1 MTPEETVDAIE
12 KMLESFIL
20 PDLKFIDDFKV
31 EYGASYHGVYDV
43 TLYIN
48 VDVTKVFMR
57 SPDFDKEYSK
67 LLYQISDWD
76 ILNDIRVTLKKY
88 LGITQE
94 IYTNLH
100 LEYENLEPILKEKEE
115 LEKQILELSEKKGYD
130 LKDLWV
136 DVWLDHESFNIRLDI
151 GGELANNQDEFETD
165 ISELIAN
172 NSEFG
177 HLQDVIDLYG
187 DISFWLNN

>member
-67 LLYQISDWD
+67 LLYHISDWD
-76 ILNDIRVTLKKY
+76 ILNDIRATLKKY

>member
-43 TLYIN
+43 TLYID

-76 ILNDIRVTLKKY
+76 ILNDIRATLKKY

-187 DISFWLNN
+187 DISFWINN

>member
-76 ILNDIRVTLKKY
+76 ILNDIRATLKKY

-100 LEYENLEPILKEKEE
+100 LEYENLEPILKEREE

-187 DISFWLNN
+187 DISFWINN

>member
-43 TLYIN
+43 TFYIN

-57 SPDFDKEYSK
+57 SPNFDREYSN

-76 ILNDIRVTLKKY
+76 ILNDIRATLKKY

-115 LEKQILELSEKKGYD
+115 LEKQILELSERKGYD

-136 DVWLDHESFNIRLDI
+136 DIWVDHESFNIRLDI

-172 NSEFG
+172 NSEFN

-187 DISFWLNN
+187 DISFWINN

>member
-1 MTPEETVDAIE
+1 MSPEETVDAIE

-43 TLYIN
+43 TLYID

-67 LLYQISDWD
+67 LLYQISDWG
-76 ILNDIRVTLKKY
+76 ILNDIRATLKKY
-88 LGITQE
+88 LGVTQE

-100 LEYENLEPILKEKEE
+100 LEYENLEPILKEREE

-136 DVWLDHESFNIRLDI
+136 DIWVDHESFNIRLDI
-151 GGELANNQDEFETD
+151 GGELDNNQDEFETD
-165 ISELIAN
+165 IYELIAN
-172 NSEFG
+172 DSEFN

-187 DISFWLNN
+187 EISFWINN

>member
-76 ILNDIRVTLKKY
+76 ILNDIRATLKKY

-187 DISFWLNN
+187 DISFWINN

>member
-76 ILNDIRVTLKKY
+76 ILNDIRATLKKY

-136 DVWLDHESFNIRLDI
+136 DIWVDHESFNIRLDI
-151 GGELANNQDEFETD
+151 GGEIANNQDEFETD

>member
-1 MTPEETVDAIE
+1 
-12 KMLESFIL
+12 
-20 PDLKFIDDFKV
+20 
-31 EYGASYHGVYDV
+31 
-43 TLYIN
+43 
-48 VDVTKVFMR
+48 MR

-67 LLYQISDWD
+67 LLYHISDWD
-76 ILNDIRVTLKKY
+76 ILNDIRATLKKY

-136 DVWLDHESFNIRLDI
+136 DIWVDHESFNIRLDL
-151 GGELANNQDEFETD
+151 GGELDNNQDEFETD
-165 ISELIAN
+165 IYELIAN
-172 NSEFG
+172 DSEFN

-187 DISFWLNN
+187 EISFWINN

>member
-1 MTPEETVDAIE
+1 MSPEETVDAIE

-76 ILNDIRVTLKKY
+76 ILNDIRATLKKY

-187 DISFWLNN
+187 DISFWINN

>member
-43 TLYIN
+43 TLYID

-57 SPDFDKEYSK
+57 SPNFDNEYSK
-67 LLYQISDWD
+67 LLYHISDWD
-76 ILNDIRVTLKKY
+76 ILNDIRATLKKY

>member
-76 ILNDIRVTLKKY
+76 ILNDIRATLKKY

-165 ISELIAN
+165 IYELIAN
-172 NSEFG
+172 DSEFN

-187 DISFWLNN
+187 EISFWINN

>member
-1 MTPEETVDAIE
+1 MSPEETVDAIE

-31 EYGASYHGVYDV
+31 QYSSIYHNVYDV

-48 VDVTKVFMR
+48 VDGTKVFMR
-57 SPDFDKEYSK
+57 SPDFDREYLN

-76 ILNDIRVTLKKY
+76 ILNDIRATLKKY

-136 DVWLDHESFNIRLDI
+136 DIWLDHESFNIRLDI

-165 ISELIAN
+165 IYELIAN
-172 NSEFG
+172 DSEFN

-187 DISFWLNN
+187 EISFWINN

>member
-57 SPDFDKEYSK
+57 SPNFDREYSN
-67 LLYQISDWD
+67 LLYHISDWD
-76 ILNDIRVTLKKY
+76 ILNDIRATLKKY

-94 IYTNLH
+94 IYINLH

-115 LEKQILELSEKKGYD
+115 LEKQILELSERKGYD

-136 DVWLDHESFNIRLDI
+136 DLWLDHESFNIRLDI
-151 GGELANNQDEFETD
+151 GGELDNNQDEFETD

-172 NSEFG
+172 DSEFN

-187 DISFWLNN
+187 EISFWFNN

>member
-43 TLYIN
+43 TFYIN

-57 SPDFDKEYSK
+57 SPNFDREYSN

-76 ILNDIRVTLKKY
+76 ILNDIRATLKKY

-115 LEKQILELSEKKGYD
+115 LEKQILELSERKGYD

-136 DVWLDHESFNIRLDI
+136 DIWVDHESFNIRLDI
-151 GGELANNQDEFETD
+151 GGELDNNQDEFETD
-165 ISELIAN
+165 IYELIAN
-172 NSEFG
+172 DSEFN

-187 DISFWLNN
+187 EISFWINN

>member
-31 EYGASYHGVYDV
+31 QYSSIYHNVYDV

-57 SPDFDKEYSK
+57 SPNFDREYSN
-67 LLYQISDWD
+67 LLYQISDWE
-76 ILNDIRVTLKKY
+76 ILNDIRATLKKY

-136 DVWLDHESFNIRLDI
+136 DIWVDHESFNIRLDI
-151 GGELANNQDEFETD
+151 GGELDNNQDEFETD
-165 ISELIAN
+165 IYELIAN
-172 NSEFG
+172 DSEFN

-187 DISFWLNN
+187 EISFWINN

>member
-1 MTPEETVDAIE
+1 MSPEETVDAIE

-100 LEYENLEPILKEKEE
+100 LEYENLEPILKEREE

-136 DVWLDHESFNIRLDI
+136 DIWVDHEHFNIRLDI
-151 GGELANNQDEFETD
+151 GGEIANNQDEFETD

-172 NSEFG
+172 DSEFN

-187 DISFWLNN
+187 DISFWINN

>member
-76 ILNDIRVTLKKY
+76 ILNDIRATLKKY

-172 NSEFG
+172 DSEFN

-187 DISFWLNN
+187 EISFWINN

>member
-57 SPDFDKEYSK
+57 SPNFDNEYSK
-67 LLYQISDWD
+67 LLYHISDWD
-76 ILNDIRVTLKKY
+76 ILNDIRATLKKY

-100 LEYENLEPILKEKEE
+100 LEYENLEPILKEKKE

-136 DVWLDHESFNIRLDI
+136 DIWVDHESFNIRLDI
-151 GGELANNQDEFETD
+151 GGELDNNQDEFETD
-165 ISELIAN
+165 IYELIAN
-172 NSEFG
+172 DSEFN

-187 DISFWLNN
+187 EISFWINN

>member
-1 MTPEETVDAIE
+1 MSPEETVDAIE

-31 EYGASYHGVYDV
+31 QYSSIYHNVYDV

-48 VDVTKVFMR
+48 VDGTKVFMR
-57 SPDFDKEYSK
+57 SPDFDREYLN

-76 ILNDIRVTLKKY
+76 ILNDIRATLKKY

-136 DVWLDHESFNIRLDI
+136 DIWVDHESFNIRLDI
-151 GGELANNQDEFETD
+151 GGELDNNQDEFETD
-165 ISELIAN
+165 IYELIAN
-172 NSEFG
+172 DSEFN

-187 DISFWLNN
+187 EISFWINN

>member
-31 EYGASYHGVYDV
+31 EYGVSYHGVYDV

-57 SPDFDKEYSK
+57 SRNFDREYSN
-67 LLYQISDWD
+67 LLYQISDWE
-76 ILNDIRVTLKKY
+76 ILNDIRATLKKY

-136 DVWLDHESFNIRLDI
+136 DIWVDHESFNIRLDI

-165 ISELIAN
+165 IYELIAN
-172 NSEFG
+172 DSEFN
-177 HLQDVIDLYG
+177 HIQDVIDLYG
-187 DISFWLNN
+187 EISFWINN

>member
-20 PDLKFIDDFKV
+20 PELKFIDDFKV
-31 EYGASYHGVYDV
+31 EYSPIYHNVYDV
-43 TLYIN
+43 TFYIN

-57 SPDFDKEYSK
+57 SPNFDREYSK
-67 LLYQISDWD
+67 LLYQISDWE
-76 ILNDIRVTLKKY
+76 ILNDIRATLKKY

-115 LEKQILELSEKKGYD
+115 LEKQILELSERKGYD

-136 DVWLDHESFNIRLDI
+136 DIWVDHESFNIRLDI

-172 NSEFG
+172 NSEFN

-187 DISFWLNN
+187 DISFWINN

>member
-76 ILNDIRVTLKKY
+76 ILNDIRATLKKY

>member
-31 EYGASYHGVYDV
+31 QYSSIYHNVYDV

-57 SPDFDKEYSK
+57 SPNFDNEYSK
-67 LLYQISDWD
+67 LLYHISDWD
-76 ILNDIRVTLKKY
+76 ILNDIRATLKKY

-187 DISFWLNN
+187 DISFWINN

>member
-31 EYGASYHGVYDV
+31 QYSSIYHNVYDV

-48 VDVTKVFMR
+48 IDVTKVFMR
-57 SPDFDKEYSK
+57 SPNFDREYSN

-76 ILNDIRVTLKKY
+76 ILNDIRATLKKY

-136 DVWLDHESFNIRLDI
+136 DIWVDHESFNIRLDI
-151 GGELANNQDEFETD
+151 GGELDNNQDEFETD
-165 ISELIAN
+165 IYELIAN
-172 NSEFG
+172 DSEFN

-187 DISFWLNN
+187 EISFWINN

>member
-1 MTPEETVDAIE
+1 
-12 KMLESFIL
+12 L

-31 EYGASYHGVYDV
+31 EYSPIYHNVYDV

-57 SPDFDKEYSK
+57 SPNFDREYSK
-67 LLYQISDWD
+67 LLYQISDWE
-76 ILNDIRVTLKKY
+76 ILNDIRATLKKY

-115 LEKQILELSEKKGYD
+115 LKKQILELSEKKGYD

-136 DVWLDHESFNIRLDI
+136 DIWLDHESFNIRLDI

-172 NSEFG
+172 NSEFN

-187 DISFWLNN
+187 DISFWINN

>member
-76 ILNDIRVTLKKY
+76 ILNDIRATLKKY

-172 NSEFG
+172 NSEFN

-187 DISFWLNN
+187 EISFWINN

>member
-76 ILNDIRVTLKKY
+76 ILNDIRATLKKY

-165 ISELIAN
+165 IYELIAN
-172 NSEFG
+172 DSEFN
-177 HLQDVIDLYG
+177 HIQDVIDLYG
-187 DISFWLNN
+187 EISFWINN

>member
-57 SPDFDKEYSK
+57 SPNFDREYSN
-67 LLYQISDWD
+67 LLYHISDWD
-76 ILNDIRVTLKKY
+76 ILNDIRATLKKY

-94 IYTNLH
+94 IYINLH

-115 LEKQILELSEKKGYD
+115 LEKQILELSERKGYD

-136 DVWLDHESFNIRLDI
+136 DLWLDHESFNIRLDI
-151 GGELANNQDEFETD
+151 GGELDNNQDEFETD

-172 NSEFG
+172 DSEFN

-187 DISFWLNN
+187 EISFWINN

>member
-31 EYGASYHGVYDV
+31 QYSSIYHNVYDV

-57 SPDFDKEYSK
+57 SRNFDNEYSK
-67 LLYQISDWD
+67 LLYHISDWE
-76 ILNDIRVTLKKY
+76 ILNDIRATLKKY

-136 DVWLDHESFNIRLDI
+136 DIWVDHESFNIRLDI

-165 ISELIAN
+165 IYELIAN
-172 NSEFG
+172 DSEFN

-187 DISFWLNN
+187 EISFWINN

>member
-43 TLYIN
+43 TLYID

-67 LLYQISDWD
+67 LLYHISDWD
-76 ILNDIRVTLKKY
+76 ILNDIRATLKKY

>member
-67 LLYQISDWD
+67 LLYHISDWD
-76 ILNDIRVTLKKY
+76 ILNDIRATLKKY

-187 DISFWLNN
+187 DISFWINN

>member
-76 ILNDIRVTLKKY
+76 ILNDIRATLKKY

-136 DVWLDHESFNIRLDI
+136 DIWVDHESFNIRLDI

-187 DISFWLNN
+187 DISFWINN

>member
-31 EYGASYHGVYDV
+31 QYSSIYHNVYDV

-57 SPDFDKEYSK
+57 SPNFDREYSN

-76 ILNDIRVTLKKY
+76 ILNDIRATLKKY

-136 DVWLDHESFNIRLDI
+136 DIWVDHESFNIRLDI
-151 GGELANNQDEFETD
+151 GGELDNNQDEFETD
-165 ISELIAN
+165 IYELIAN
-172 NSEFG
+172 DSEFN

-187 DISFWLNN
+187 EISFWINN

>member
-1 MTPEETVDAIE
+1 MSPEETVDAIE

-31 EYGASYHGVYDV
+31 EYGASYHGDYDV
-43 TLYIN
+43 TLYID

-57 SPDFDKEYSK
+57 SPNFDNEYSK
-67 LLYQISDWD
+67 LLYHISDWD
-76 ILNDIRVTLKKY
+76 ILNDIRATLKKY

-100 LEYENLEPILKEKEE
+100 LEYENLEPILKEKKE

-136 DVWLDHESFNIRLDI
+136 DIWVDHESFNIRLDI
-151 GGELANNQDEFETD
+151 GGELDNNQDEFETD
-165 ISELIAN
+165 IYELIAN
-172 NSEFG
+172 DSEFN

-187 DISFWLNN
+187 EISFWINN

>member
-43 TLYIN
+43 TLYID

-67 LLYQISDWD
+67 LLYHISDWD
-76 ILNDIRVTLKKY
+76 ILNDIRATLKKY

-187 DISFWLNN
+187 DISFWINN

>member
-76 ILNDIRVTLKKY
+76 ILNDIRATLKKY

-136 DVWLDHESFNIRLDI
+136 DIWVDHEHFNIRLDI
-151 GGELANNQDEFETD
+151 GGEIANNQDEFETD

-172 NSEFG
+172 DSEFN

-187 DISFWLNN
+187 DISFWINN